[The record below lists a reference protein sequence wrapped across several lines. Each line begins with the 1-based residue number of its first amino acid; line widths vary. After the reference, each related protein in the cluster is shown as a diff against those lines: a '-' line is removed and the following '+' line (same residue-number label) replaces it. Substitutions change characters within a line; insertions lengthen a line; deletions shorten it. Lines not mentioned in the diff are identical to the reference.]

1 MLAGVQMN
9 AVIGYV
15 VIVPLVTVFWYEN
28 LGELLAKE
36 PKKSF
41 WLLAPVIQMI
51 TIGFFATFTPQF
63 EQQKALMVLL
73 YNFVLAAITLDL
85 MLANMTK
92 RAFSQGQWPLIFCA
106 APVLNHFLYGFIFSD
121 EFNNNF
127 VIAML
132 VCSALYF
139 WLRMAI
145 VCR

>member
-63 EQQKALMVLL
+63 E
-73 YNFVLAAITLDL
+73 
-85 MLANMTK
+85 
-92 RAFSQGQWPLIFCA
+92 
-106 APVLNHFLYGFIFSD
+106 
-121 EFNNNF
+121 
-127 VIAML
+127 
-132 VCSALYF
+132 
-139 WLRMAI
+139 
-145 VCR
+145 